1 MRKKIFTNQIGVLFD
16 NKTYRKILRIT
27 DELEVPLSDFIRG
40 IVLEKIVE
48 IEKEE
53 KSYEQ

>member
-1 MRKKIFTNQIGVLFD
+1 MRKKTFTNQIGVLFD
-16 NKTYRKILRIT
+16 DKTYRKILRIT

-53 KSYEQ
+53 KSNE

>member
-1 MRKKIFTNQIGVLFD
+1 MRKKTFTNQIGVLFD
-16 NKTYRKILRIT
+16 DKTYRKILRIT

-40 IVLEKIVE
+40 IVKEKLNE

-53 KSYEQ
+53 FRQ